1 MGTMKFLSFRELRT
15 DTSKIKE
22 MLADYGKIVVTNNG
36 KPTAF
41 MIAVDESSF
50 EDMLNDLRQVRGLR
64 AMREIQRQAEQN
76 GLSEMTLDEINA
88 EIAQARQEQ
97 REKLIKAGAEK

>member
-22 MLADYGKIVVTNNG
+22 MLADDGKIVVTNNG

-64 AMREIQRQAEQN
+64 AMRELQRQAEEN

-97 REKLIKAGAEK
+97 REKSDKAGVEE